1 MPLTRGSRVLRL
13 TTGVL
18 VALGALPTQ
27 ADAQARR
34 GSAPAQPPSRPD
46 GNRTIR
52 PWISAGLSFAR
63 LGRKCPTCA
72 FEVPPFDGVA
82 ISLASG
88 ASISKEWRIGV
99 DLDQYFQIGITE
111 REDKRSF
118 VTSVA
123 ASYSVSHAPNVEL
136 KAGGGRAWHWESNPE
151 VSATGAVAQIG
162 ALYRLRRCGI
172 SPTAV
177 AQYFHPLGGRRG
189 ASTREAAG
197 PFEASLL
204 TLGIGLDW
212 KPAGRNTPCT
222 HR

>member
-1 MPLTRGSRVLRL
+1 MTPRRRVLRL

-27 ADAQARR
+27 
-34 GSAPAQPPSRPD
+34 
-46 GNRTIR
+46 T
-52 PWISAGLSFAR
+52 
-63 LGRKCPTCA
+63 
-72 FEVPPFDGVA
+72 EVPPFEGAA
-82 ISLASG
+82 ISLGSG
-88 ASISKEWRIGV
+88 ATISKEWRIGA

-118 VTSVA
+118 VASVA
-123 ASYSVSHAPNVEL
+123 GSYSVSAAPNVEL
-136 KAGGGRAWHWESNPE
+136 KAGAGRAWHWESNPE

-162 ALYRLRRCGI
+162 ALYRLRRCGM

-177 AQYFHPLGGRRG
+177 ARYFHPLGGRRE
-189 ASTREAAG
+189 ASAREAAG

-212 KPAGRNTPCT
+212 KPSGRNTPCT
-222 HR
+222 QPTRGLTHSRISRLGVPIGRVKTGR